1 MRLYLDHNATSPLC
15 PGARAAMLAALEAGG
30 NPSSVHAEGRA
41 ARRTVEEA
49 RAHVAALVGAKPAE
63 VVFTSGGSEA
73 NALALRGAGARRI
86 VISATEHDSVLATAD
101 GLGGVER
108 VGVDASGRVDLI
120 LLRSLLAQGA
130 ESILVS
136 VALANN
142 ETGVVAP
149 VGEIARIAREH
160 GALVHS
166 DAAQAA
172 GRIRVDFKTLGV
184 DLLTV
189 SAHKFGG
196 PIGTGALIVRDGVRL
211 TPQIAGGGQ
220 EFGRRAGTENVVA
233 IAGFGAAARDAGDW
247 LRLAALRDRLERE
260 VVSAVPQA
268 IVFGAGTERLPNT
281 SMIGLPGI
289 AGETQVMAMDLAGIA
304 ISSGAACSSGKVRA
318 SHVLAAMGAG
328 ATAGDAIRVSLG
340 PSTTESEIDLFLS
353 HWTAFAH
360 QALARRRVAVA
371 A

>member
-1 MRLYLDHNATSPLC
+1 MRVYLDHNATSPLR
-15 PGARAAMLAALEAGG
+15 PEARAAMLAALEAGG

-49 RAHVAALVGAKPAE
+49 RAKVAALVGAKPAE

-73 NALALRGAGARRI
+73 NALALRGVGARRI
-86 VISATEHDSVLATAD
+86 VVGATEHDSVLATAGD
-101 GLGGVER
+101 
-108 VGVDASGRVDLI
+108 VGNAGRIAVDAAGRIDVEQ
-120 LLRSLLAQGA
+120 LRNMLVQGA
-130 ESILVS
+130 DATLVS

-149 VGEIARIAREH
+149 ISEVVRIAHEH
-160 GALVHS
+160 GARLHT

-172 GRIRVDFKTLGV
+172 GRVRVDFRTLGV

-196 PIGTGALIVRDGVRL
+196 PVGIGALVVRDGTRL
-211 TPQIAGGGQ
+211 ARQIGGGGQ
-220 EFGRRAGTENVVA
+220 ELGRRAGTENVAA
-233 IAGFGAAARDAGDW
+233 IAGFGAAAQGAEDW
-247 LRLAALRDRLERE
+247 QRLAVLRDRLERE
-260 VVSAVPQA
+260 LVSAVPEA
-268 IVFGAGTERLPNT
+268 LVFGASAERLPNT

-289 AGETQVMAMDLAGIA
+289 SGETQVMAMDLAGIA
-304 ISSGAACSSGKVRA
+304 ISSGAACSSGKVKA

-328 ATAGDAIRVSLG
+328 AAAGDAIRVSLG
-340 PSTTESEIDLFLS
+340 PSTTEAEIDVFLS
-353 HWTAFAH
+353 RWIAFAR
-360 QALARRRVAVA
+360 QALARRRIAVA